1 MLWARGGDSLKL
13 DNIFVH
19 MQCFTFPGEKLDNIF
34 VHMQCFTFPGE
45 KLDNI
50 FVHMQCFTFPGEK
63 LLYISE
69 VDIYA

>member
-45 KLDNI
+45 KL
-50 FVHMQCFTFPGEK
+50 
-63 LLYISE
+63 LYISE